1 MLKITK
7 KYAKKSTAIIE
18 LTLTEAYNQ
27 NIHKKLETGINF
39 YAKRIK
45 ERMVHMRHDYYQ
57 YTKEQLVGN
66 GPKLPVIVMKDNAQV
81 FSSMAQEMVQEIEKN
96 NGEGKKTV
104 FICPVGPV
112 GQYPYF
118 VDMVNEKKLDLKNV
132 WFINMDEY
140 LDDEKRWVS
149 VDHPLSFRGFMQRNV
164 YDKIDPKLIM
174 PKEQRV
180 FPDPENPQAVTELI
194 NRLGGVDICFGG
206 IGINGHVAFNEAD
219 SSLSPEQFLDQK
231 TRVLEI
237 TKETRTANAIG
248 DFNGALED
256 MPHYCI
262 TIGMYEISHARKIRL
277 GCFRNWHR
285 AVVRR
290 AAYGETTSD
299 FPVSLLRDHPDINLK
314 ITEYVAALE
323 D

>member
-1 MLKITK
+1 MKH
-7 KYAKKSTAIIE
+7 E
-18 LTLTEAYNQ
+18 
-27 NIHKKLETGINF
+27 
-39 YAKRIK
+39 
-45 ERMVHMRHDYYQ
+45 YYQ
-57 YTKEQLVGN
+57 YNAEEILSK
-66 GPKLPVIVMKDNAQV
+66 GPKFPLIIMKDNAEV
-81 FSSMAQEMVQEIEKN
+81 FKSMADEMADTIVEHNAK
-96 NGEGKKTV
+96 GEKTV

-118 VDMVNEKKLDLKNV
+118 VDRVNSEKISLKNV

-140 LDDEKRWVS
+140 LDDEKQWIS
-149 VDHPLSFRGFMQRNV
+149 KDHPLSFRGFMQRTV
-164 YDKIDPKLIM
+164 YDKVRLELVM
-174 PKEQRV
+174 PEDQRV
-180 FPDPENPQAVTELI
+180 FPDPNHPEYISELI
-194 NRLGGVDICFGG
+194 EKLGGVDICFGG

-219 SSLSPEQFLDQK
+219 PSLTNEEFLAQK
-231 TRVLEI
+231 TRVLKI

-262 TIGMYEISHARKIRL
+262 TIGINEISHARKIRL

-290 AAYGETTSD
+290 AAYGEATSD
-299 FPVSLLRDHPDINLK
+299 FPVSLLTSHPDINLK
-314 ITEYVAALE
+314 ITEFVAAL